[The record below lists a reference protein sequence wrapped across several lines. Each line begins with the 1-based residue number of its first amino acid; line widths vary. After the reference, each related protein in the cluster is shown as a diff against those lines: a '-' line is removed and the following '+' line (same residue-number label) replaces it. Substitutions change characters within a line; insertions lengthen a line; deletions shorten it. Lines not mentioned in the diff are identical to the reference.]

1 MYASPVVMEV
11 GNYSAE
17 PAFFEINGSPH
28 LRISLFPAISHQL
41 YSMHFE
47 RHIQIKKQEMGFP
60 LMLVTACSLLNR
72 QQLEIVLGDEWRG
85 CLCPVLLA
93 SNNNI

>member
-1 MYASPVVMEV
+1 
-11 GNYSAE
+11 
-17 PAFFEINGSPH
+17 
-28 LRISLFPAISHQL
+28 
-41 YSMHFE
+41 MHFE

-85 CLCPVLLA
+85 CLCPVLFA